1 MTQICRIALLPI
13 WLFAATLSAA
23 ESPPSAPAVPAV
35 KCFEFNDSETMKNSW
50 VCGGKQFG
58 VPMTGF
64 SIVSCP
70 SARDGKALAVSARGS
85 SGVLVTQVPESVWR
99 NFPVLRWRWRVL
111 KKISFSGKEPDD
123 QAAVIY
129 FGDGTMLSKFM
140 VGYRWEH
147 SCPLGDESQLTY
159 IGGTM
164 VRRICMRN
172 AEAVPGK
179 WYVEERNVV
188 EDFKRAFG
196 RPPKGNCGLTIGG
209 NSQYSGSDTLVQIDY
224 IEFRPAAK
232 KPERSPE
239 NEEKT
244 KKGGKGE

>member
-1 MTQICRIALLPI
+1 MTKKSHIA
-13 WLFAATLSAA
+13 FALACFLAA
-23 ESPPSAPAVPAV
+23 VFPVAGAPPAVPAV
-35 KCFEFNDSETMKNSW
+35 KCFEFDDPEGVKNSW
-50 VCGGKQFG
+50 VAGGKQFG

-64 SIVSCP
+64 SVMKCP
-70 SARDGKALAVSARGS
+70 SARDGKVLAVSAKSS
-85 SGVLVTQVPESVWR
+85 SGVLVTQVPESIWS
-99 NFPVLRWRWRVL
+99 NFPVLRWRWRVI
-111 KKISFSGKEPDD
+111 KKVSFTGKEPDD

-129 FGDGTMLSKFM
+129 FGDGSMLKKFM

-147 SCPLGDESQLTY
+147 SCPLGDESQLVY
-159 IGGTM
+159 VGGTL

-196 RPPKGNCGLTIGG
+196 RLPRGNCGLTIGG
-209 NSQYSGSDTLVQIDY
+209 NSQYSGSETLVQIDY

-232 KPERSPE
+232 KAEKAPGRDMKTSERKK
-239 NEEKT
+239 EK
-244 KKGGKGE
+244 

>member
-1 MTQICRIALLPI
+1 MRKTSRIVF
-13 WLFAATLSAA
+13 WLACLSAA
-23 ESPPSAPAVPAV
+23 AFPAAGGPSASPEVR
-35 KCFEFNDSETMKNSW
+35 CFEFDDPEVIKNSW
-50 VCGGKQFG
+50 VCGGKQLG

-64 SIVSCP
+64 SVVRCP
-70 SARDGKALAVSARGS
+70 SARDGKALAVSARSS
-85 SGVLVTQVPESVWR
+85 SGVLVTQVPESIWSK
-99 NFPVLRWRWRVL
+99 FPVLRWRWRVIR
-111 KKISFSGKEPDD
+111 KVSFSGKEPDD

-129 FGDGTMLSKFM
+129 FGDGSMLKKFM

-147 SCPLGDESQLTY
+147 SCPLGDESHLTY
-159 IGGTM
+159 VGGTL

-188 EDFKRAFG
+188 EDFRRAFG
-196 RPPKGNCGLTIGG
+196 RLPKGNCGLTIGG

-232 KPERSPE
+232 KAEKSLGQDKTSERK
-239 NEEKT
+239 NEK
-244 KKGGKGE
+244 